1 MVLRHGG
8 EGLDEVEMLIL
19 FPVLLK
25 SWGQWKAAVTAAS
38 LYWHTCLP
46 TSSAWLNGAAGV
58 QEDHLVVNPLHFAL
72 GSIVCSSVPLHR
84 PHCCSV
90 MAQVEM
96 TELNR
101 AAFLAEVCL
110 LPSKPQKHVLL
121 EWRRLWAI
129 YKHPG
134 FQGFGKPF
142 NKFLW
147 LPKALSQSTQNF
159 WQPALPLVLS

>member
-1 MVLRHGG
+1 
-8 EGLDEVEMLIL
+8 
-19 FPVLLK
+19 
-25 SWGQWKAAVTAAS
+25 
-38 LYWHTCLP
+38 
-46 TSSAWLNGAAGV
+46 
-58 QEDHLVVNPLHFAL
+58 
-72 GSIVCSSVPLHR
+72 
-84 PHCCSV
+84 

-96 TELNR
+96 SELNR

-147 LPKALSQSTQNF
+147 LKESSFSKHPELLATCSAFSAVVILF
-159 WQPALPLVLS
+159 LP